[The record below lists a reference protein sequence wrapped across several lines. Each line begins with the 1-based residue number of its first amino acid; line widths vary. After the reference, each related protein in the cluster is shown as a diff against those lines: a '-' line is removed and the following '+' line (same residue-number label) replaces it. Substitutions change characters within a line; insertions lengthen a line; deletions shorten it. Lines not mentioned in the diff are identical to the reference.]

1 MKTTD
6 RALSDVFTVEQVGRT
21 QEMTPEGFLLC
32 RDVPIARTG
41 EMLYGDGEVPVA
53 VGRDRIARITRG
65 QDVLL
70 SPGTIASY
78 EGKPITIDHPD
89 VDVNPTNWKQLAVG
103 QVRNVRPGDG
113 VDGDKLMADLL
124 IMDQFAINEVRNGLR
139 EVSCGYDADYEDDG
153 DGRGRQVSI
162 TGNHVALVARG
173 RCGPVCSIG
182 DSEMRTRDKS
192 QKTSDEA
199 RRGWMDRIKAAFYSK
214 DEDSFVRE
222 LQGAPH
228 VEELDGSPPDD
239 KSVVINLNLSGG
251 DPAAAGAAAAAGAD
265 PIAGD
270 GVPDPAIAAGAG
282 DPLAQILA
290 KLGTIEQRLTVLEG
304 GGAAAADAGE
314 ESDEDGDGVPKKDDE
329 DDDDPTKDSAELDD
343 GETQDDDLMEAQRG
357 PGGLD
362 DGTTRDSSSL
372 AAEFADTRARAEIL
386 SPGIRLPTLDAAKPR
401 KVTLDAMCA
410 LRRRALGSVAEG
422 HRELVRPLLQ
432 GLDLKKGTCDQV
444 RTAFIGASELVRT
457 RNDSRLFVPPRQA
470 RDAGTRDGIKDIK
483 TINASAR
490 AFWDS
495 RK

>member
-1 MKTTD
+1 MRTQD

-41 EMLYGDGEVPVA
+41 EMLYGDGEVPVE

-113 VDGDKLMADLL
+113 VDSDKLMADLL

-182 DSEMRTRDKS
+182 DSEMRTRDDNS
-192 QKTSDEA
+192 QKNTMPA
-199 RRGWMDRIKAAFYSK
+199 WKRRLVGLFRTG
-214 DEDSFVRE
+214 DEDTFVRE

-251 DPAAAGAAAAAGAD
+251 GAADPAAAAVDGGAADPAAAAA
-265 PIAGD
+265 
-270 GVPDPAIAAGAG
+270 VAGAG
-282 DPLAQILA
+282 DPLSQILA

-304 GGAAAADAGE
+304 GGAAAADAGDGG

-329 DDDDPTKDSAELDD
+329 DDGDPTKDSDD
-343 GETQDDDLMEAQRG
+343 LEEGTTKDDDLEDPAAAPQ
-357 PGGLD
+357 GLD
-362 DGTTRDSSSL
+362 KGETRDSSSL

-386 SPGIRLPTLDAAKPR
+386 SPGIKLPTLDSSKPR

-410 LRRRALGSVAEG
+410 LRRRALGSLADG
-422 HRELVRPLLQ
+422 NRDLVRPLLQ

-457 RNDSRLFVPPRQA
+457 RNDSRLFVPPRQV
-470 RDAGTRDGIKDIK
+470 RDAGTQAGIPTISAINGKARD
-483 TINASAR
+483 
-490 AFWDS
+490 FWAS